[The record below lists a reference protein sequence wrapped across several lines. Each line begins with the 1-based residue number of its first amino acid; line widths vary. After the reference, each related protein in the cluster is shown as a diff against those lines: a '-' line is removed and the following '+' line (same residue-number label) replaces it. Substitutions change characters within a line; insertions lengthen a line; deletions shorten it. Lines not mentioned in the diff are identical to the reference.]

1 MFNIEKKKKQA
12 KETVMHWLL
21 GCTRQAATEYPKRHN
36 NVLMILCLALEI
48 HKGLLGKKIR
58 NCTKKGG
65 KREEL

>member
-1 MFNIEKKKKQA
+1 
-12 KETVMHWLL
+12 MHWLL